1 MRSRSPLR
9 IALVLAVQV
18 AILAAIPVRQVR
30 ARLDGTVVTLETV
43 PFDPFDVLSGYYA
56 TLRYAAETPP
66 GLAEARLA
74 PGDTAFIVL
83 ERAEPAWRAVGVAR
97 EPSFDR
103 LRTSGAGGGVAVR
116 AVDDPPRARIVS
128 AGRFYVPESRRA
140 AVDEALRARRGKA
153 LVDLRVDA
161 AGNVALLRLRDG
173 ERVLAE

>member
-1 MRSRSPLR
+1 MRSPSTLR
-9 IALVLAVQV
+9 LALVLAVQV
-18 AILAAIPVRQVR
+18 AILAAIPLRQVR
-30 ARLDGTVVTLETV
+30 ARLDGAVVTLETV
-43 PFDPFDVLSGYYA
+43 PFDPYDVLSGYYA

-83 ERAEPAWRAVGVAR
+83 EPAEPAWRAVGVVR
-97 EPSFDR
+97 EPP
-103 LRTSGAGGGVAVR
+103 GGGVAVR
-116 AVDDPPRARIVS
+116 AVMTRRGLEIVS

-140 AVDEALRARRGKA
+140 AVDEALRGRRGKA

>member
-9 IALVLAVQV
+9 LAAVLALQV
-18 AILAAIPVRQVR
+18 AILAAIPLRQVR

-56 TLRYAAETPP
+56 TLRYAAESPP
-66 GLAEARLA
+66 GLVEAKLA
-74 PGDTAFIVL
+74 PGDTAFVVV
-83 ERAEPAWRAVGVAR
+83 EHAVPAWRAVGVAR
-97 EPSFDR
+97 EPPPRSA
-103 LRTSGAGGGVAVR
+103 SGRVALR
-116 AVDDPPRARIVS
+116 AVMTRRGLEIVS

-153 LVDLRVDA
+153 LVDLRVDG

>member
-9 IALVLAVQV
+9 LGLVLAVQV
-18 AILAAIPVRQVR
+18 AILAAIPLRQVR

-43 PFDPFDVLSGYYA
+43 PFDPYDVLSGYYA
-56 TLRYAAETPP
+56 TLRYAAESPP
-66 GLAEARLA
+66 GLAEARLEQ
-74 PGDTAFIVL
+74 GDTAFIVL

-97 EPSFDR
+97 EPP
-103 LRTSGAGGGVAVR
+103 AGRVALR
-116 AVDDPPRARIVS
+116 AVMTRRGLAIVS
-128 AGRFYVPESRRA
+128 AGRFYVPEARRA
-140 AVDEALRARRGKA
+140 AVDEVLRVRRGMA

>member
-1 MRSRSPLR
+1 MRSRRPLR
-9 IALVLAVQV
+9 MALVLAVQV

-43 PFDPFDVLSGYYA
+43 PFNPFDVLSGYYA

-116 AVDDPPRARIVS
+116 AVMTRRGLESSPRAGSTCRS
-128 AGRFYVPESRRA
+128 PAAPRWTRRSARGAGRRSWTCGWT
-140 AVDEALRARRGKA
+140 RRGTSRSSA
-153 LVDLRVDA
+153 CA
-161 AGNVALLRLRDG
+161 TASAC
-173 ERVLAE
+173 